1 VALAEER
8 QEKAAKEAAAAA
20 AAYRADVKQRDEAV
34 ARAEAEA
41 MYCREAQVKL
51 QNRHTSEVAE
61 EREQVRVRLEKAD
74 QEVRRLHDEQGRANQ
89 QYTAEMTRLHLAL

>member
-1 VALAEER
+1 MALAEER

-34 ARAEAEA
+34 SRAEAEA
-41 MYCREAQVKL
+41 MYCREAQEKL

-61 EREQVRVRLEKAD
+61 EREQVRVRL
-74 QEVRRLHDEQGRANQ
+74 
-89 QYTAEMTRLHLAL
+89 